1 MANWTEIENKLFAL
15 LSDRYYQVY
24 LGTSPREHASF
35 CVQKARGSTLSTFS
49 GEISVVELKHPARA
63 GLPTR
68 LVRGFDSTHNESMY
82 GAWWIDY
89 QLFERFRRA
98 TSTLARSSREQKIR
112 ALMRARSAVP
122 YDFNNMA
129 GIAELNLPVGS
140 RTPAIV
146 GNAHYQPFVADADC
160 KEYVPNVLW
169 IGGDRQFYVCAPNYG
184 NWIKHLSVSAGVA

>member
-1 MANWTEIENKLFAL
+1 MANWTEIENKLSAL
-15 LSDRYYQVY
+15 LSDRYYRGY
-24 LGTSPREHASF
+24 LATSSSEHAKI
-35 CVQKARGSTLSTFS
+35 CVQKAQGNKLSTFS
-49 GEISVVELKHPARA
+49 GEINVVELKHPARA

-68 LVRGFDSTHNESMY
+68 LIRGFDSTREESMY

-98 TSTLARSSREQKIR
+98 TSTLPRSSRQQKIC

-129 GIAELNLPVGS
+129 GISELNLPVGS

-146 GNAHYQPFVADADC
+146 GNAHYQPF
-160 KEYVPNVLW
+160 
-169 IGGDRQFYVCAPNYG
+169 
-184 NWIKHLSVSAGVA
+184 

>member
-1 MANWTEIENKLFAL
+1 MRNWTEIENKLFAL
-15 LSDRYYQVY
+15 LSDRYYLVY

-68 LVRGFDSTHNESMY
+68 LVRGFDSTHNDSMY

-89 QLFERFRRA
+89 QLLERFRRA
-98 TSTLARSSREQKIR
+98 TSTLPRSSREQKIR

-146 GNAHYQPFVADADC
+146 GNAHYQPCVADADC

-169 IGGDRQFYVCAPNYG
+169 IGGDRQFYVCAPNYR